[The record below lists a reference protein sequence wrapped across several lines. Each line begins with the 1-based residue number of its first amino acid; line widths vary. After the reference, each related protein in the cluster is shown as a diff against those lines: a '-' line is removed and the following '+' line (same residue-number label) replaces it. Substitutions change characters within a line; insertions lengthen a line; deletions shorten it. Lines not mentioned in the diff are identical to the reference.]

1 MHYRAELN
9 DGTDYGDG
17 SAAVGVRQ
25 LTPCD
30 LGKTPPY
37 SPPRVKGKK
46 WKYEDFLGG
55 KKNQVLH
62 FAQSYNLSGHRG
74 GIVPII
80 SLDVLEKMVF
90 LTTLERR
97 LPTDLT

>member
-17 SAAVGVRQ
+17 STAVGVRQ

-30 LGKTPPY
+30 LGKTPPN

-55 KKNQVLH
+55 KKIKCFIL
-62 FAQSYNLSGHRG
+62 YNY
-74 GIVPII
+74 
-80 SLDVLEKMVF
+80 K
-90 LTTLERR
+90 T
-97 LPTDLT
+97 